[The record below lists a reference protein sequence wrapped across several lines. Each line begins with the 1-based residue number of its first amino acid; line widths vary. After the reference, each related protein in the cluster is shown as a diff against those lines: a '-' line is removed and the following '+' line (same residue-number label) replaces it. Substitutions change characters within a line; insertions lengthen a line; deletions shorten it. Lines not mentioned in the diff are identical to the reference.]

1 MKIIITLLCSLLLA
15 SAAFADDKPYK
26 QYGDTKVYYSVFNSS
41 FVAPDIANLHRITR
55 GIDKGLVNIAVVPDG
70 AAGGTTALVTGTV
83 MDLLARQQT
92 LDFKEIRE
100 GESVYYLA
108 PFEFGKEEPL
118 TFSITVRPAGASA
131 DQTFTFQR
139 TLYQDEEP

>member
-1 MKIIITLLCSLLLA
+1 MKAFSALLFSLLLA
-15 SAAFADDKPYK
+15 GAASADDKPYK

-41 FVAPDIANLHRITR
+41 FVTPEVASLNNISR
-55 GIDKGLVNIAVVPDG
+55 GVDKGLVNIAVVPDG
-70 AAGGTTALVTGTV
+70 APSGQTALVKGTV

-92 LDFKEIRE
+92 LEFMEIRE
-100 GESVYYLA
+100 GEAVYYLA

-118 TFSITVRPAGASA
+118 TFNIEVRPANSA
-131 DQTFTFQR
+131 TSQTFSFQR